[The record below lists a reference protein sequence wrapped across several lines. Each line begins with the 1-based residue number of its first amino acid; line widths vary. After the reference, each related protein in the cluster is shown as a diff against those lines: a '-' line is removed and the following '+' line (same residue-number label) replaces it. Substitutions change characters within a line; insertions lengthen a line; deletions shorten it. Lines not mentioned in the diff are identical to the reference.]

1 MTDSDI
7 YFAFVYL
14 GGVLCLISIVSMVYG
29 IDRLIKLCTGWSFVE
44 EAEQRI
50 FRGR

>member
-7 YFAFVYL
+7 YFAFVFF
-14 GGVLCLISIVSMVYG
+14 GGVLGIVGIMCAIFG

-44 EAEQRI
+44 EVEQLI